1 MNKKKPQ
8 KRFKNILLEA
18 KKERRGF
25 FWKFISTRSE
35 RVLENL
41 LPLLARIND
50 LEPQISKLS
59 DSQLAAKTPE
69 FKEKLSR
76 GASLESLLPEAFATV
91 REVAK
96 RKVKMRHFDVQILGG
111 IILFQGKIA
120 EMATGEGKTLVATLP
135 LYLVALEGKGAHL
148 VTVNDYLAKRD
159 REWMGL
165 IYESLGLSI
174 GVIQH
179 DIPTIERQKAYNSD
193 ITYGTNNEFGFD
205 YLRDNMA
212 IAAEDRVQRELRF
225 AIVDEVDSILIDEA
239 RTPLIISGLAEESSE
254 KYYTVEQLFP
264 HLKGKTIAKTKEE
277 THAKGLGKDIEAGFD
292 YIANEESQT
301 VVLTEE
307 GVTKCEKLLGV
318 KSLYEDPKSEWPHYI
333 NQMLRAHTF
342 FKREDEYMVKDNKV
356 LIVDEFT
363 GRLMPG
369 RRWSDGLHQA
379 IEAKEGAK
387 IENENQTLAT
397 ITFQNYFKLYE
408 KLAGMTGT
416 AFTEA
421 AEFQEIYKL
430 DTVVIPTNR
439 PLVRYYY
446 PDLIYKSEKEKYD
459 AVVKEIV
466 ELHKKGR
473 PVLVGTTSIEKNE
486 KLSRFLERRGVPHQI
501 LNAKY
506 HEMEAKIIAKTGEKY
521 AVTIATNMA
530 GRGTDIVL
538 GEGIAEMGG
547 LHVIGSERHEA
558 RRIDN
563 QLRGRAGRQGDPGSS
578 RFYLALE
585 DDLMRIFGG
594 ERLKGIMDKLPEGQ
608 EIQHPLITRAI
619 ENAQKRVEGRNFEIR
634 KQLVD
639 FDNVMNEQRTVVYN
653 LRRAILEGKDISEYI
668 HNLLTEEVES
678 GLNRYLNPEAK
689 PREWDLGELSKW
701 VNLFFRL
708 PFAPERLDE
717 KNPELYREKTKE
729 SLLKKVE
736 AAYEEKK
743 KRLGKEMMANLERTI
758 LLHVIDNRWKSHLY
772 DMDNLREGIGLR
784 AYGQHD
790 PVVAYKQESYLLFD
804 QMNNTIREEV
814 VDSLFKAEVI
824 SEEEARR
831 AEMPISFVHSE
842 VGSFDEQVLV
852 TEKKE
857 GSPVGPPTPSPAE
870 PAAKPVP
877 YHREGKKIGR
887 NEPCPCDSGKKYK
900 HCCGRH

>member
-1 MNKKKPQ
+1 MKPQ
-8 KRFKNILLEA
+8 ERFKNILLEA
-18 KKERRGF
+18 KKQRRGF
-25 FWKFISTRSE
+25 FWKFVSTRSE
-35 RVLENL
+35 RVIKNL

-50 LEPQISKLS
+50 LEAQISKLS
-59 DSQLAAKTPE
+59 DSQLSDKTPG

-76 GASLESLLPEAFATV
+76 GVTPEEILPEAFAVV

-96 RKVKMRHFDVQILGG
+96 RKIKMRHFDVQILGG

-135 LYLVALEGKGAHL
+135 LYLTALQGKGAHL

-159 REWMGL
+159 REWMGPV
-165 IYESLGLSI
+165 YESLGLSV

-179 DIPTIERQKAYNSD
+179 DLPTAERQRAYNSD

-212 IAAEDRVQRELRF
+212 ISAADRVQRKLHF

-239 RTPLIISGLAEESSE
+239 RTPLIISGPAEKSSE
-254 KYYTVEQLFP
+254 KYYIVDRLFSR
-264 HLKGKTIAKTKEE
+264 LKGKTITKSKEE
-277 THAKGLGKDIEAGFD
+277 TYAKGAGKDLEAGYD
-292 YIANEESQT
+292 YLANEETQT

-307 GVTKCEKLLGV
+307 GVSKCEKLLG
-318 KSLYEDPKSEWPHYI
+318 KGDLYEDPASEWPHYI
-333 NQMLRAHTF
+333 NQMLRAHIF
-342 FKREDEYMVKDNKV
+342 FNRDDEYMVKDAQV
-356 LIVDEFT
+356 IIVDEFT

-379 IEAKEGAK
+379 IEAKEASEGVK

-397 ITFQNYFKLYE
+397 ITFQNYFKLYQ

-430 DTVVIPTNR
+430 DTVVIPTNK
-439 PLVRYYY
+439 PLIRYYY
-446 PDLIYKSEKEKYD
+446 PDLIYKSEKEKYF
-459 AVVKEIV
+459 AIVKEIE

-473 PVLVGTTSIEKNE
+473 PVLVGTTSVAKNE
-486 KLSRFLERRGVPHQI
+486 KLSGFLEKRGVPHQI

-506 HEMEAKIIAKTGEKY
+506 HEMEAKIIAKAGEKY

-538 GEGIAEMGG
+538 GEGVARMEG

-578 RFYLALE
+578 RFYLSLE

-594 ERLKGIMDKLPEGQ
+594 ERLTGIMNRLPEGQ

-639 FDNVMNEQRTVVYN
+639 FDNVMNEQRTVVYD
-653 LRRAILEGKDISEYI
+653 LRRAILEGEDLTQYI
-668 HNLLTEEVES
+668 RNLLLEEVES
-678 GLNRYLNPEAK
+678 GINSCLNLQVK
-689 PREWDLGELSKW
+689 PGEWDLGELSKW
-701 VNLFFRL
+701 AKATFQFS
-708 PFAPERLDE
+708 FAPEPLDE
-717 KNPELYREKTKE
+717 RNPGLAQERIKE
-729 SLLKKVE
+729 SLLEKVE
-736 AAYEEKK
+736 NAYREKE
-743 KRLGKEMMANLERTI
+743 KRLGEELMSHLERSI
-758 LLHVIDNRWKSHLY
+758 LLQVIDNRWKSHLY
-772 DMDNLREGIGLR
+772 DMDALREGIGLR

-790 PVVAYKQESYLLFD
+790 PIVAYKQESYLLFD
-804 QMNNTIREEV
+804 QMNDAIREETINY
-814 VDSLFKAEVI
+814 LFKVEVV
-824 SEEEARR
+824 SEEEKRG
-831 AEMPISFVHSE
+831 AETPISLVHSE
-842 VGSFDEQVLV
+842 VGSFDEKVMVAGGKTDSSNL
-852 TEKKE
+852 
-857 GSPVGPPTPSPAE
+857 SHAGPS
-870 PAAKPVP
+870 AKIDP

-887 NEPCPCDSGKKYK
+887 NEPCPCGSGKKYK
-900 HCCGRH
+900 HCCGRK